1 MSSYTVSS
9 LPEYIEQNKSELLHA
24 SIVGAQTLTY
34 PIDIITGIKHKQTLN
49 FTSITAP
56 FQAGGTCAF
65 NASGDTTFTQSTI
78 TVTDVKVENQF
89 CPKELEEKYT
99 QKYLRPGVK
108 QEVMPLEQYI
118 TGIVNEKIASQ
129 MEQCIWQGNTAFTF
143 DSNLKQFDGLI
154 KAIDAATPTY
164 ATATADVTTS
174 NIIGILQD
182 MYSSAPAN
190 ILSKDLVYIMGK
202 DTFRLLVIALGNAN
216 LYHVPVNQGLGNWE
230 LIFPYFNIKVIGV
243 DGLNNITNTTSTYK
257 DRIFLTYWDNLY
269 FATDLQNDSENYEMW
284 YSKDDRVIKMSVE
297 WKAGAGVKFGS
308 EVVTYKNS

>member
-34 PIDIITGIKHKQTLN
+34 PIDIITGVKHKQTIN
-49 FTSITAP
+49 FTAITAP

-78 TVTDVKVENQF
+78 TVADVKMENEF
-89 CPKELEEKYT
+89 CPKILEDKYT
-99 QKYLRPGVK
+99 AKYLKPGVK
-108 QEVMPLEQYI
+108 QDAMPLEQYI
-118 TGIVNEKIASQ
+118 TGIVNETIASQ
-129 MEQCIWQGNTAFTF
+129 MEQAIWQGNTAFTF
-143 DSNLKQFDGLI
+143 STNLKQFDGLI
-154 KAIDAATPTY
+154 KAIDAASPTF
-164 ATATADVTTS
+164 ATATADITTS

-182 MYSSAPAN
+182 MYTICPAN
-190 ILSKDLVYIMGK
+190 MLSKDLVFIMGK

-216 LYHVPVNQGLGNWE
+216 LYHVAVNQSLSNWE
-230 LIFPYFNIKVIGV
+230 LNFPYFNIKVIGV
-243 DGLNNITNTTSTYK
+243 DGLSNITNTTSTYK

-269 FATDLQNDSENYEMW
+269 FATDLANDSENYEMW
-284 YSKDDRVIKMSVE
+284 YSQDDRVFKMSVE

-308 EVVTYKNS
+308 EVVSYKNS